1 MKIYILLCQ
10 VCFIS
15 YLFFLTGCVS
25 ITTWRTTGVETF
37 HITEIEI
44 MEMPDGRIRLSQQGV
59 SEKNYIPYLSFCS
72 ISAPEEKIYIYSYND
87 KEKKLF
93 YSFQLKPN
101 KLLPMDTKIDNGLLI
116 LKNRKFDFLMN
127 RKIELNPQ
135 DISLLKNQPFF
146 MNDFSAN
153 GMHLFIPYR
162 FEQNPDGDSRLFCY
176 SPLEPSRILP
186 DPCCN
191 FYQKEMEGVGI
202 NLWRAALMPIPVI
215 MDIATSPVQILML
228 FFLKR

>member
-44 MEMPDGRIRLSQQGV
+44 MEMPDGRIRLSQKGV

-72 ISAPEEKIYIYSYND
+72 ISASEEKIYIYSYND
-87 KEKKLF
+87 KEKNLF

-228 FFLKR
+228 FFWKR

>member
-15 YLFFLTGCVS
+15 YLFSLTGCAS

-87 KEKKLF
+87 KEKNLF

-186 DPCCN
+186 APCCN